1 MIDIHSHILNNV
13 DDGANSLDNTLQ
25 ILTKAE
31 KAGFSDIILTPHYIE
46 GYYEN
51 TRQLIHEK
59 IKPLKQVLY
68 KEELAITL
76 HQGNEIFLTENTPR
90 LIEELQVSTLA
101 NGRYVLFEIPF
112 TSKML
117 NLEQIMYNL
126 IDLGCIPIIAHPER
140 YTFIQENPANI
151 IPLIKMG
158 VLVQCNYGSFVG
170 SYGKAA
176 KNTAEILLEN
186 KLVHFLGTDTHRQG
200 YIYDNIDQILRRLEN
215 VSGDERYINELTTIN
230 PKKVLEDEDIY
241 VECPDGLRAKKKVF
255 FFF

>member
-13 DDGANSLDNTLQ
+13 DDGSNSLDNTLE
-25 ILTKAE
+25 ILAKAE

-46 GYYEN
+46 NYYEN
-51 TRQLIHEK
+51 TRGLIHEK
-59 IKPLKQVLY
+59 IKCLKQILY
-68 KEELAITL
+68 KEELVVTL
-76 HQGNEIFLTENTPR
+76 HQGNEIFLTENTPK
-90 LIEELQVSTLA
+90 LVEELQVSTLA

-117 NLEQIMYNL
+117 NLEQIISSL

-140 YTFIQENPANI
+140 YAFIQENPANI
-151 IPLIKMG
+151 IPIIKMG
-158 VLVQCNYGSFVG
+158 VLVQSNYGSFIG

-186 KLVHFLGTDTHRQG
+186 KLIHFLGTDTHRQG
-200 YIYDNIDQILRRLEN
+200 YIYDNIDHILRKLEN
-215 VSGDERYINELTTIN
+215 ISGDERYIHELTTLN
-230 PKKVLEDEDIY
+230 PKKVLDDIDIY
-241 VECPDGLRAKKKVF
+241 VECPDGLRERKKVF